1 MEQNNSNAEN
11 FELLNWLEIVGDID
25 DFIFYCEPVHQSEK

>member
-25 DFIFYCEPVHQSEK
+25 DFIFYCENSFVSEK